1 MGLSLV
7 AFHPSF
13 ARWRQLPQEVLA
25 SLDEDAMSGGADG
38 AGGAGGVDGADGAGG
53 VDGADGAGGAGG
65 ASGGGGGA
73 GGGAEVW
80 AHFEEA
86 YSDVPYGTGEY
97 AGEAEVLHRRSAAP
111 ERAVVIDDD
120 EASVGVRKVA
130 MLVSSQQAS
139 SKSVASRWR
148 IGTKYEV

>member
-1 MGLSLV
+1 MACLVWSLIASIIPNLV
-7 AFHPSF
+7 FLACAGERIHF
-13 ARWRQLPQEVLA
+13 ARALGHRAGFTEPTGRR
-25 SLDEDAMSGGADG
+25 LDTVTKRDQT
-38 AGGAGGVDGADGAGG
+38 
-53 VDGADGAGGAGG
+53 
-65 ASGGGGGA
+65 
-73 GGGAEVW
+73 
-80 AHFEEA
+80 
-86 YSDVPYGTGEY
+86 YGTGEY